1 MKASRTA
8 DTRPSWFSRHSGA
21 LFASGF
27 GLVFAVAGLL
37 IVFLAVP
44 STRGRAA
51 AVDALAVVSPATA
64 AAQPLGARVL
74 LEARIASDTP
84 EVMRDFVAF
93 RRREFRGW
101 KEEGARRREQWETKE
116 IVTPP
121 LVLEGGSERIPITVG
136 GYEMSGEP
144 HRWRSTEGLEHTMF
158 GPSTQE
164 ITGFRRGDVVTAD
177 GVLEDGA
184 LEDGAQG
191 RSIRA
196 AHLAG
201 GTSDAYRESLRESVL
216 ALQIVG
222 LVFSGVGGIL
232 FLAGLIALYRARVGM

>member
-44 STRGRAA
+44 STRGRAER
-51 AVDALAVVSPATA
+51 VEALAVVSPATA

-74 LEARIASDTP
+74 LEGRIASDTP

-101 KEEGARRREQWETKE
+101 KEDGARRREQWETKE

-121 LVLEGGSERIPITVG
+121 LILGDGSERVPITVG
-136 GYEMSGEP
+136 GYEIAGEP
-144 HRWRSTEGLEHTMF
+144 HRWRSTEGLEHTLF
-158 GPSTQE
+158 GSSTQE
-164 ITGFRRGDVVTAD
+164 ITGYRRGDVVTAF
-177 GVLEDGA
+177 GVM
-184 LEDGAQG
+184 EDGAQG

-201 GTSDAYRESLRESVL
+201 GTSDAYRESLSESVL

-232 FLAGLIALYRARVGM
+232 FLAGLISLYRARVGM

>member
-1 MKASRTA
+1 M
-8 DTRPSWFSRHSGA
+8 
-21 LFASGF
+21 
-27 GLVFAVAGLL
+27 VE
-37 IVFLAVP
+37 
-44 STRGRAA
+44 
-51 AVDALAVVSPATA
+51 ALAVVSPATA
-64 AAQPLGARVL
+64 AAQPLGARLL

-116 IVTPP
+116 TVTPP
-121 LVLEGGSERIPITVG
+121 LILADGSKRIPITVA
-136 GYEMSGEP
+136 GYEMSSEP
-144 HRWRSTEGLEHTMF
+144 HRWRSTEGLEHTLF

-164 ITGFRRGDVVTAD
+164 VAGFRRGDVVTAD
-177 GVLEDGA
+177 GVLEEGP
-184 LEDGAQG
+184 QG
-191 RSIRA
+191 RSIRVA
-196 AHLAG
+196 YLAG

-232 FLAGLIALYRARVGM
+232 FLAGLTTLYRARG